1 MINHKCD
8 KCNKNFNTPSKLE
21 RHKNNK
27 KPCNKPKEL
36 LKCNFCNV
44 EFTRPKEKERHEKTK
59 KHINNVIHIN
69 GNNNHIGDNINSFNN
84 IINLTLNT
92 KTFANSNVELVS
104 NLSIDL
110 VYGIFENI
118 IENKNITNYDKALEL
133 FKEAVIFILDTLH
146 FNITNNENHNLK
158 ILLMFPKIDK
168 LVYEYLILEINPD
181 TNDLVWNSISYEQ
194 LLDEIFN
201 LLSNINIK
209 NIEKHQGKIREKNK
223 LFEEFIQYL
232 KTNLLNDSYSE
243 ELKENIKKII
253 DTELGNLY
261 IQFNKKEKKDDREI
275 KLNIYDK
282 IQEYKNYREVE
293 CRLSNGFTPKILNPK
308 I

>member
-92 KTFANSNVELVS
+92 
-104 NLSIDL
+104 
-110 VYGIFENI
+110 
-118 IENKNITNYDKALEL
+118 
-133 FKEAVIFILDTLH
+133 
-146 FNITNNENHNLK
+146 
-158 ILLMFPKIDK
+158 
-168 LVYEYLILEINPD
+168 
-181 TNDLVWNSISYEQ
+181 
-194 LLDEIFN
+194 
-201 LLSNINIK
+201 
-209 NIEKHQGKIREKNK
+209 
-223 LFEEFIQYL
+223 
-232 KTNLLNDSYSE
+232 
-243 ELKENIKKII
+243 
-253 DTELGNLY
+253 
-261 IQFNKKEKKDDREI
+261 
-275 KLNIYDK
+275 
-282 IQEYKNYREVE
+282 
-293 CRLSNGFTPKILNPK
+293 
-308 I
+308 